1 MTVAAGKVWNLSV
14 VKMASLGF
22 FLLGMTSSLSANVW
36 KQLRGA
42 PLNCMHAFRVV
53 RLHLGFGPPHFSG
66 PAVIRCTRIGAKT
79 KAGNS
84 SLTSESHQVP
94 FLWWVERLK
103 WVNWSFFYIVSN
115 VRLRGGAE
123 GYICSLTCTHMHTY
137 TGCGWLDLSGQ
148 GLLPRENLTVEHW
161 DCCAWFWS
169 LWFSPDLASKY
180 TAASRNST
188 LSSGEARHG
197 KFRRNKKDRGR
208 KKEAGE
214 IYVPIP
220 VCGGVSFLNAFN
232 TRRRGKSSL
241 AEWSLVKVKE
251 SNAEQQ

>member
-1 MTVAAGKVWNLSV
+1 ML
-14 VKMASLGF
+14 
-22 FLLGMTSSLSANVW
+22 
-36 KQLRGA
+36 
-42 PLNCMHAFRVV
+42 AFRVV
-53 RLHLGFGPPHFSG
+53 RLHLGLGPPHFSG
-66 PAVIRCTRIGAKT
+66 PAVIQCTRIGAKNQSW
-79 KAGNS
+79 KLIFNFW
-84 SLTSESHQVP
+84 LTPNTVSVMGECV
-94 FLWWVERLK
+94 K

-115 VRLRGGAE
+115 VRLRGGKE
-123 GYICSLTCTHMHTY
+123 GYICSLTRTHMRTY
-137 TGCGWLDLSGQ
+137 AGCGWLDFSGQ
-148 GLLPRENLTVEHW
+148 GLLPRANLTVEHW

-180 TAASRNST
+180 TAASGNST

-251 SNAEQQ
+251 SDAEQQ